1 MNDLSHLCRLASAG
15 CFALLLAACSPSSD
29 SDGASQ
35 PAQASAPA
43 ASAAASAAANR
54 IAAEVL
60 NAASQAD
67 ILHTS
72 ASEAASPDPLP
83 APGNAFPHVHTVPM
97 PLDTP
102 LSASEIAKLPPLP
115 AECER
120 YYRRVDTCFAQQG
133 EDAEELRRQNQ
144 DARLEALRQQPDQ
157 AACMALNQSFDQL
170 APHLSCQ

>member
-1 MNDLSHLCRLASAG
+1 MNDISHLCRRVSAG
-15 CFALLLAACSPSSD
+15 CFVLLLAACSPSSD
-29 SDGASQ
+29 SDRASQ
-35 PAQASAPA
+35 PAQASAP
-43 ASAAASAAANR
+43 AASAAANR

-72 ASEAASPDPLP
+72 ASEASSPDPLP
-83 APGNAFPHVHTVPM
+83 APGNAFPHAHTVPM

-120 YYRRVDTCFAQQG
+120 YYRRVDACFAQQG

-144 DARLEALRQQPDQ
+144 DARLEALRQQPAQ

>member
-1 MNDLSHLCRLASAG
+1 MNDISHLCRRVSAG
-15 CFALLLAACSPSSD
+15 CFVLLLAACSPSSD
-29 SDGASQ
+29 SDRASQ
-35 PAQASAPA
+35 PAQASAP
-43 ASAAASAAANR
+43 AASAAANR

-60 NAASQAD
+60 NAASQTD

-83 APGNAFPHVHTVPM
+83 APGNAFPHAHTVPL
-97 PLDTP
+97 PPDTP
-102 LSASEIAKLPPLP
+102 LSASEMAKLPPLP
-115 AECER
+115 PECEQ
-120 YYRRVDTCFAQQG
+120 YYRRVDACFARQG
-133 EDAEELRRQNQ
+133 EDAEQLRQQNQ

>member
-1 MNDLSHLCRLASAG
+1 MSYILNIKMLAGAG
-15 CFALLLAACSPSSD
+15 CLAALLTACSHSSD
-29 SDGASQ
+29 ADRASQ

-43 ASAAASAAANR
+43 ASATANR
-54 IAAEVL
+54 IATEVL
-60 NAASQAD
+60 NAASQTD

-83 APGNAFPHVHTVPM
+83 APGNAFPHAHTVPM

-102 LSASEIAKLPPLP
+102 LSASEMAKLPPLP
-115 AECER
+115 PECEQ
-120 YYRRVDTCFAQQG
+120 YYRRVDACFARQG
-133 EDAEELRRQNQ
+133 EDAEQLRQQNQ

-157 AACMALNQSFDQL
+157 AACIALNQSFDQL

>member
-1 MNDLSHLCRLASAG
+1 MSYILNIKILAGAG
-15 CFALLLAACSPSSD
+15 CLVALLTACSPSSD
-29 SDGASQ
+29 ADRASQ
-35 PAQASAPA
+35 PAQASAP
-43 ASAAASAAANR
+43 AASAAANR

-83 APGNAFPHVHTVPM
+83 APGNAFPHAHTVPM

-120 YYRRVDTCFAQQG
+120 YYRRVDACFAQQG

-157 AACMALNQSFDQL
+157 AACIALNQSFDQL

>member
-1 MNDLSHLCRLASAG
+1 MSYILNIKILAGAG
-15 CFALLLAACSPSSD
+15 CLATLLTACSPSSD
-29 SDGASQ
+29 ADRASQ
-35 PAQASAPA
+35 PAQASAP
-43 ASAAASAAANR
+43 AASAAANR

-83 APGNAFPHVHTVPM
+83 APGNAFPHAHTVPL
-97 PLDTP
+97 PPDTP

-115 AECER
+115 PECEQ
-120 YYRRVDTCFAQQG
+120 YYRRVDACFARQG
-133 EDAEELRRQNQ
+133 EDAEQLRQQNQ

-157 AACMALNQSFDQL
+157 AACIALNQSFDQL